1 MLGAG
6 LATAAALVG
15 ATLFPR
21 PGDDFNQPAFLVVTG
36 LTLALVVLTVGSELV
51 LGGRDRTRAVP
62 GTFAALAAV
71 HLGVVVA
78 LLLGDSGATG
88 YVTGAVAPPV
98 AAVVLGGLVFVGELL
113 DDTAGG
119 GADSTSNLGVGVGL
133 VVYGVAVAAA
143 GWRLPSRHVS
153 AMLGGAVALLGA
165 EAVIV
170 GGLLLQA
177 FGGGSLLAPDST
189 AAPGDPF
196 GGVADPTG
204 DVAVAMVLGLLVCAG
219 LLGLHAYTRFP
230 GYAVLGVVGTVL
242 VAWSG
247 LFGLY
252 VDSVLRWGAGIGVA
266 GVLLAAGALLALGG
280 GRRGIGPRL
289 RQGVVRL
296 PRARLSRADG
306 CARAPGHPSTP
317 GHPQASSADRGTG
330 AVVSCRAPE
339 PAPCPAA
346 LTEFDVRAATPPLAR
361 GRVMSGAGPHRRR
374 SV

>member
-88 YVTGAVAPPV
+88 YVTGAVIVLAAAAAYVWLRSAPPV

-189 AAPGDPF
+189 AAPSDPF

-296 PRARLSRADG
+296 PR
-306 CARAPGHPSTP
+306 
-317 GHPQASSADRGTG
+317 RG
-330 AVVSCRAPE
+330 
-339 PAPCPAA
+339 
-346 LTEFDVRAATPPLAR
+346 
-361 GRVMSGAGPHRRR
+361 
-374 SV
+374 